1 MNDTV
6 RLSTRISEHNAGIQG
21 ARMFRALILFTIAV
35 LTGLPAAL
43 SAAGA
48 PAFSHRVHPCTGEE
62 SAPELRARANSG
74 IQCWMGVQGL
84 HFEHWLDTYC
94 DAGRHLSVRMS
105 VSEKTI
111 TVHETYT
118 GGAVRCR
125 CVFKIEGEVRRLRP
139 GCYRLRVL
147 FDNRHANTRSVI
159 EEAEILAP

>member
-1 MNDTV
+1 
-6 RLSTRISEHNAGIQG
+6 
-21 ARMFRALILFTIAV
+21 MFRALIMFTIAV
-35 LTGLPAAL
+35 FTGLPAPPP
-43 SAAGA
+43 AAGA
-48 PAFSHRVHPCTGEE
+48 PAFSHRVHPCTGEG

-74 IQCWMGVQGL
+74 IQCWMGAQGL

-105 VSEKTI
+105 VSERTI
-111 TVHETYT
+111 TVRETYT

-139 GCYRLRVL
+139 GRYRLRVL
-147 FDNRHANTRSVI
+147 FDNRHEKTRSVI